1 MILKDKDSI
10 KTVKSIQPT
19 HATKRLNQILSR
31 NILYRI
37 QGCSNIDYA
46 KFYHVLIVLL
56 RLVHINA

>member
-1 MILKDKDSI
+1 M
-10 KTVKSIQPT
+10 QPA

-46 KFYHVLIVLL
+46 TQFYHVLIVLL